1 LEPFADLPDAL
12 VQDLLAKAQPVADGV
27 NRNLQ
32 ALQRAKAS
40 LRAEAE
46 RRGWIRR
53 KADLDIPREPSVV
66 GIDGSYQVHRLTAV
80 DLCAAAS
87 VAVEGTSKEAKR
99 HWERPYH
106 QMWVESLEH
115 SKNVTN
121 TLRGLMISMELDLA
135 AKAPHDLVLLD
146 GSFIILLIYLNQ
158 GLTSVSEAP
167 LVLRNEFQRR
177 WREEEILDRF
187 VRLLSSDRTVA
198 VPKYSGR
205 NELKGL
211 LTGND
216 LPETD
221 GKTLATLILTPGE
234 YTVPEPIYRFGGE
247 DQEYHL
253 PGGICPEETQR
264 IINQHLADMRVIFF
278 RPFGWVS
285 AIRLELP
292 KPIASSLNRLSMVL
306 HGIERQYFSPAVIE
320 PYPLF
325 LADRMVKSL
334 GAGVAVIEQ
343 CVAQHVAGE
352 SPDGETTML
361 FLQNYRTEGGRGG

>member
-1 LEPFADLPDAL
+1 LDAFADLPDAL
-12 VQDLLAKAQPVADGV
+12 VQDLLAKATPVAEGV

-32 ALQRAKAS
+32 ALGRSKS
-40 LRAEAE
+40 TLRADAE
-46 RRGWIRR
+46 GRGWIRR
-53 KADLDIPREPSVV
+53 KANLDVPREPSVV

-87 VAVEGTSKEAKR
+87 VAVEGTSKEARR
-99 HWERPYH
+99 HWEKPHHR
-106 QMWVESLEH
+106 MWVECLGH
-115 SKNVTN
+115 SKNAIN
-121 TLRGLMISMELDLA
+121 TLRGLMIAMELDLA

-158 GLTSVSEAP
+158 GLTSVGEAP
-167 LVLRNEFQRR
+167 LLLRDEFQRR
-177 WREEEILDRF
+177 WKEENVLDRF
-187 VRLLSSDRTVA
+187 MALLASDRTVA

-205 NELKGL
+205 NELADL
-211 LTGND
+211 LKNCG

-221 GKTLATLILTPGE
+221 GKTLATLLLSPGE
-234 YTVPEPIYRFGGE
+234 YTAPMPIYHFGGE

-253 PGGICPEETQR
+253 PRANCTQELQSA
-264 IINQHLADMRVIFF
+264 INQHLADMRVIFF
-278 RPFGWVS
+278 RPFGWAP

-292 KPIASSLNRLSMVL
+292 KPIATGLPRLSLVL

-343 CVAQHVAGE
+343 AVAQHVVAQ
-352 SPDGETTML
+352 STDIETTL
-361 FLQNYRTEGGRGG
+361 ICLQNHRTEGGRGG